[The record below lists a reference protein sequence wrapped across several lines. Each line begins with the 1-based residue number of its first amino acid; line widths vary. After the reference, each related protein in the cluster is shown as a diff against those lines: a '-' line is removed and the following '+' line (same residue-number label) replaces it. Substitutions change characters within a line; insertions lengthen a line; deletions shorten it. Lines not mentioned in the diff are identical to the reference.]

1 MGRKILVVTDEA
13 LQNSVAEMVAQCLA
27 IDSPDFEFSICSHAG
42 ASAVF
47 EKEMPNVAIVCD
59 YTTSG
64 SLVKGFQSYN
74 EIRALAKSWQ
84 VVARIGPE
92 KHDHPDHIMYPSG
105 EVPMV
110 KSEERFRSAL
120 RCLFAA

>member
-1 MGRKILVVTDEA
+1 MGRKILVVTDETS
-13 LQNSVAEMVAQCLA
+13 QDFVATMIAQCLA
-27 IDSPDFEFSICSHAG
+27 IDSQDFEFFMCSHAG
-42 ASAVF
+42 ASAMF
-47 EKEMPNVAIVCD
+47 EKEMPNVAIVCGYMD
-59 YTTSG
+59 G

-120 RCLFAA
+120 RCLFTA